1 MNNENMYDQFS
12 QYYDRFMN
20 WEARLAYEMPFL
32 GQEINAI
39 PTKVDQPIKVLDTAC
54 GTGQHAI
61 AFSKLGYE
69 VSAADFSTE
78 MVAATRKNAELAR
91 SDLVVKKAG
100 FGDLSNS
107 FSEVQ
112 FDVVLCLG
120 NSLPHVLN
128 EDGLAQTLNDFREI
142 IKPGGK
148 LIIQNRN
155 FDKIMSKNDR
165 WMSPQTYKDEEYTNI
180 FIRFYDF
187 DANGLLTFN
196 LIVLVSED
204 GENFQ
209 QQVISTRL
217 WPMKKDILV
226 DYLQDSGFTEIR
238 LFGDLS
244 GAEYETEESE
254 NLVITAIST

>member
-32 GQEINAI
+32 VKEINTVQSKAN
-39 PTKVDQPIKVLDTAC
+39 QPIKVLDTAC

-61 AFSKLGYE
+61 ALSKLGYE

-78 MVAATRKNAELAR
+78 MVAITKKNAELAK
-91 SDLVVKKAG
+91 SDLDVKKVE
-100 FGDLSNS
+100 FGELSNS
-107 FSEVQ
+107 FIEAQ

-187 DANGLLTFN
+187 DPDGRLTFN
-196 LIVLVSED
+196 LIVLVSQD

-217 WPMKKDILV
+217 WPMEKDTLV
-226 DYLQDSGFTEIR
+226 NYVQNSGFKEIR

-244 GAEYETEESE
+244 GNEYATEESK

>member
-1 MNNENMYDQFS
+1 MNNEDMYDQFS

-32 GQEINAI
+32 LQEINTVQSKA
-39 PTKVDQPIKVLDTAC
+39 DQPIKVLDTAC

-61 AFSKLGYE
+61 ALSKAGYK
-69 VSAADFSTE
+69 VSAADFSAE
-78 MVAATRKNAELAR
+78 MISTARRNADQANAEIEI
-91 SDLVVKKAG
+91 KHAG
-100 FGDLSNS
+100 FGEFHHIFHKNK
-107 FSEVQ
+107 

-128 EDGLAQTLNDFREI
+128 EDDLAQALNDFREI
-142 IKPGGK
+142 AKPDGK

-155 FDKIMSKNDR
+155 FDKIMLKNDR
-165 WMSPQTYKDEEYTNI
+165 WMSPQTYKDEADTNI

-204 GENFQ
+204 GENFK

-217 WPMKKDILV
+217 WPMKKDTLV
-226 DYLQDSGFTEIR
+226 NYLQDSGFSEIR

-244 GAEYETEESE
+244 GAKYEVGESE